1 MYNSLGNATV
11 FNDKGEFVK
20 VMINMMIEKDFEI
33 INKVFDE
40 YCEKVE
46 S

>member
-1 MYNSLGNATV
+1 MQQFLAIKVSLL
-11 FNDKGEFVK
+11 K
-20 VMINMMIEKDFEI
+20 VVINMMIEKDFEI

>member
-1 MYNSLGNATV
+1 MQQFLTIKVSLLKAV
-11 FNDKGEFVK
+11 
-20 VMINMMIEKDFEI
+20 INMMIEKDFEI

>member
-1 MYNSLGNATV
+1 MQQFLTIKVSLL
-11 FNDKGEFVK
+11 K
-20 VMINMMIEKDFEI
+20 VVINMMIEKDFEI